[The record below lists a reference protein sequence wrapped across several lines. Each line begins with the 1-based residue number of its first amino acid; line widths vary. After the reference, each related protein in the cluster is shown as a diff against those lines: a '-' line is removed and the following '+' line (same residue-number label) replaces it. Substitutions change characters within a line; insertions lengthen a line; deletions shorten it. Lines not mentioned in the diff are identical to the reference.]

1 MLPSRGH
8 HCLGTDLFL
17 FGIMSALHR
26 ARTGI
31 SRTAAAVYGVGH
43 CWDESHLALRK
54 RTRHDSQ
61 CPTAWYLQLSIHV
74 LSVYRHSCHE
84 RPFSEDPIALSTFL
98 ANHSLRSEVC
108 VQPRLVPC
116 QLAYYQTLT
125 VYRPLKKNGPFLRA
139 LLQAYPLPPPY
150 ILNLSFLLPAK
161 SMLSLRSYTCHK
173 IRELRDPSHDY
184 SFPMRCTLA

>member
-61 CPTAWYLQLSIHV
+61 CPTAWYLQLSIHA

-108 VQPRLVPC
+108 VRPRLIPC
-116 QLAYYQTLT
+116 KLAYYQTLT
-125 VYRPLKKNGPFLRA
+125 VYRPLKKKTVPSYA
-139 LLQAYPLPPPY
+139 PSYKHT
-150 ILNLSFLLPAK
+150 LSPRPT
-161 SMLSLRSYTCHK
+161 SSTCHFYFQPNQCSLSA
-173 IRELRDPSHDY
+173 RTPVTRYAS
-184 SFPMRCTLA
+184 